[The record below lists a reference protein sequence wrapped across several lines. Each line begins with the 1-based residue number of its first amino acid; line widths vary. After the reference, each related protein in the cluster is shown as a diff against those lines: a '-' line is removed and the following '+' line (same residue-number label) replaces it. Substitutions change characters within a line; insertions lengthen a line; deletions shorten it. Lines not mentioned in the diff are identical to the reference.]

1 MGFNINQLEAI
12 AFRIGRCAVIAGPGS
27 GKTTVIIERIIQMI
41 KENTLPERILVFT
54 FTNKACNEIKKRL
67 RERLGYLPKVEVT
80 TFHSYAFKFI
90 LSLYNKEIRNKI
102 RPLLESHSKEIIRKL
117 CKQYEMPFKDSDV
130 YKIFSSMRNKFNVRL
145 DEKLRLKYIFL
156 YYKYKEFCADN
167 YYLDFD
173 DMIYQFVNMV
183 KENDDLRI
191 GLASSYDYIMVDECQ
206 DINNIQYEMLMLL
219 ESECESLFMVG
230 DPDQGIYEWRGSNVD
245 LLQDFVNRLDVHVIE
260 LNENYRSD
268 KNIVLS
274 TSYMIGRN
282 KKRIDRKLIPMN
294 PAVNDIKFNFFTNAY
309 EEADFVAASLLE
321 HHKNGMNYSDTLVLQ
336 RRNDDSEFLEIA
348 LKRYGIPYKK
358 DVLSFFDYE
367 VNRTIN
373 MFYNLILNH
382 DDNMAFEYVITRP
395 ACGIKKK
402 KIDEIATTKNISL
415 FQAAKQVN
423 DTKTQLFVSKIEE
436 LTELIKVTEPMK
448 FYDILL
454 SKMQIP
460 TYRKFLTDD
469 SKQHFDTFRSLMAN
483 VTGPDYLEGTRNY
496 LNDVLFVKDNPI
508 TNDVVRIMT
517 VHQAKGLEADV
528 VYYISMVEGYW
539 VEDVSEEERRI
550 NYVGTTRAKQ
560 QLYCSGYGS
569 KYVDS
574 NQNYRESIHFKELK
588 YGQYKA
594 HHQA

>member
-1 MGFNINQLEAI
+1 MVFNQNQLEAI
-12 AFRIGRCAVIAGPGS
+12 AFRKGRCAVIAGPGS

-102 RPLLESHSKEIIRKL
+102 RPLLESQSKEIIRKL

-130 YKIFSSMRNKFNVRL
+130 YKVFSSMRNKFSIRL

-183 KENDDLRI
+183 KDCEDLRI

-230 DPDQGIYEWRGSNVD
+230 DPDQGIYEWRGSNVT
-245 LLQDFVNRLDVHVIE
+245 LLQQFVNRSDVHVIE

-268 KNIVLS
+268 KNIVLA

-294 PAVNDIKFNFFTNAY
+294 PAVNDINFNFFTNAY

-321 HHKNGMNYSDTLVLQ
+321 HHKNGMNYSDSLVLQ

-367 VNRTIN
+367 VNKTIN
-373 MFYNLILNH
+373 MFYNLIMNH

-454 SKMQIP
+454 NKMQIP

-496 LNDVLFVKDNPI
+496 FNEVLFVKDKPI

-517 VHQAKGLEADV
+517 VHQAKGLEANV

-539 VEDVSEEERRI
+539 VEDVNEEERRI
-550 NYVGTTRAKQ
+550 NYVGATRAKQ
-560 QLYCSGYGS
+560 ELYCSGYGS

-574 NQNYRESIHFKELK
+574 NQNFRESTYFKELK